1 MLRWRFSYSNFN
13 LSIGIFAKDLYH
25 SLGTWPDPLQVEHL
39 MVPVALHWLQVALR
53 FVPLQAV
60 QVALTCVL
68 PPQLPQLIRR
78 VPPQFGQVPYLSP
91 KNPFLT
97 ITCPLPSHRRQIIFP
112 SWQDEHLTVIWPVAS
127 QRVQRQ
133 IVHSKLLWPLQLGH
147 EA

>member
-25 SLGTWPDPLQVEHL
+25 SLGTWPDPLQVE
-39 MVPVALHWLQVALR
+39 LR

-60 QVALTCVL
+60 QVVLTCTL
-68 PPQLPQLIRR
+68 PPHLPQLIRP

-97 ITCPLPSHRRQIIFP
+97 ITCPLPSHRGQVIFP
-112 SWQDEHLTVIWPVAS
+112 SWQDEHLAVIWPVAS

-133 IVHSKLLWPLQLGH
+133 LVQSKLLWPLQLEH
-147 EA
+147 ES

>member
-13 LSIGIFAKDLYH
+13 RSIGIPRSDRDH
-25 SLGTWPDPLQVEHL
+25 SLSTAPEPLQVVHL
-39 MVPVALHWLQVALR
+39 ILPVAPHWLQVGLR

-60 QVALTCVL
+60 QAVLTCTL
-68 PPQLPQLIRR
+68 PPHLPQLIRR

-97 ITCPLPSHRRQIIFP
+97 ITCPLPSHRGQVIFP

-133 IVHSKLLWPLQLGH
+133 IVQSKLRWPLQLGH
-147 EA
+147 ES